1 MARMHHHHRSR
12 PSAMGGIEETFVR
25 SGFRNQ
31 SLDRSPLRI
40 AHRLNLMQCDH
51 TAKADVDEL
60 EILHDESNRALFC
73 VDYRVGGCVI
83 QGRKYGSRVQS
94 ND

>member
-1 MARMHHHHRSR
+1 
-12 PSAMGGIEETFVR
+12 MGRIQKIFER

-40 AHRLNLMQCDH
+40 AHRLNLIQRDH
-51 TAKADVDEL
+51 TAEADIDEL
-60 EILHDESNRALFC
+60 EVLHDESNRALFWA
-73 VDYRVGGCVI
+73 DYRGGPSVN
-83 QGRKYGSRVQS
+83 QGWKYGSRVQP

>member
-1 MARMHHHHRSR
+1 
-12 PSAMGGIEETFVR
+12 MGRVEETFVR

-31 SLDRSPLRI
+31 PLGRSPLGI

-60 EILHDESNRALFC
+60 EILHDESNRALFW
-73 VDYRVGGCVI
+73 VDYRVGGGVN
-83 QGRKYGSRVQS
+83 QRWKHGSRVQP
-94 ND
+94 NY